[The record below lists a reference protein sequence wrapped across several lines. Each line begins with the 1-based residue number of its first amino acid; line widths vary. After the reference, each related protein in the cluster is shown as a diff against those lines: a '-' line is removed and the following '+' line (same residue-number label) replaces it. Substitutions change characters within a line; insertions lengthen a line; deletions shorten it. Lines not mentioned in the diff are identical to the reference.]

1 MLSAQATDNSTSTV
15 SHSKHDHHRDLNH
28 PREGVQLSKDLVQP
42 GTGAQCSDRRP
53 GADAEALE
61 LGRQVQRKFQ
71 LMDDDEKLANQV
83 QGLQG
88 QHEQAQAVLLS
99 LRSQANEISTS
110 CTSLDSEIKVLEE
123 QLVKL
128 QSQMKERQ
136 QERSRLE
143 QVEDDKRRG
152 DERIGRQI
160 TETEKRRLDI
170 RQRICT
176 VKRTLGLD
184 VK

>member
-1 MLSAQATDNSTSTV
+1 MDNSTSTV

-28 PREGVQLSKDLVQP
+28 PRKGVQLSKDLAQP
-42 GTGAQCSDRRP
+42 GTDAQCSDRRP

-61 LGRQVQRKFQ
+61 LGRQVQRMFH
-71 LMDDDEKLANQV
+71 LMDDDERLANQV
-83 QGLQG
+83 QDLQR

-99 LRSQANEISTS
+99 VRSQANEISTL
-110 CTSLDSEIKVLEE
+110 CTSLDSEIKILKER
-123 QLVKL
+123 LVKL

-136 QERSRLE
+136 QEISRLE
-143 QVEDDKRRG
+143 QVEDDKRSG
-152 DERIGRQI
+152 DERIGKQI

-176 VKRTLGLD
+176 VKRTLRLD
-184 VK
+184 VQ